1 MQVGRGRK
9 EMIMGKRLALP
20 LLIIAT
26 AALGCSWLNDR
37 PASDNANAPVNT
49 TSSATATTTRENPTA
64 DIEAMADKF
73 LSEKTFRAK
82 MLGIGEKDKEVKTD
96 MEFVAPDRFRIRT
109 GPGLETIVIGK
120 DMYVSMQ
127 PGKFMKLP
135 GTLPSSI
142 PNLRETF
149 NKEGR
154 QWFSDVRYVGEEAV
168 DGKPAYVYEYKNKGP
183 DKLGENDSKIWVA
196 KDNGLPLRIE
206 SKFKS
211 GNFKSM
217 TIEYEYDP
225 NIKIEVPNTK

>member
-1 MQVGRGRK
+1 
-9 EMIMGKRLALP
+9 
-20 LLIIAT
+20 
-26 AALGCSWLNDR
+26 
-37 PASDNANAPVNT
+37 
-49 TSSATATTTRENPTA
+49 
-64 DIEAMADKF
+64 MADRF

-96 MEFVAPDRFRIRT
+96 MEFVAPDRFRIKT

-120 DMYVSMQ
+120 EMYVSMQ
-127 PGKFMKLP
+127 GKFIKLP
-135 GTLPSSI
+135 GAMPTSI

-196 KDNGLPLRIE
+196 KDGGLPLRIE
-206 SKFKS
+206 SKFKN

-225 NIKIEVPNTK
+225 NITIEVPNTK